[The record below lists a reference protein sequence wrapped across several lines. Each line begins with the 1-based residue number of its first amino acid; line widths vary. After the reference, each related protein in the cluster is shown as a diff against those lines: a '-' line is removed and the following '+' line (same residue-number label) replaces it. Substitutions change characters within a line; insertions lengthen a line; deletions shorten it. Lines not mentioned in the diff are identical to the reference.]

1 MDWMQVGA
9 FIVAVLGLGL
19 AGVVYVTRQLN
30 RQFDRIYDRFD
41 QIDARFVQVDAR
53 FVQIDARFV
62 QIDARMARIEERL
75 GAVEQAQVG
84 FDERLVR
91 VENIVTANQRDIRS
105 LNENVQNL
113 EIEQARMLGFLEG
126 RGVMGK
132 APPEPER
139 AS

>member
-9 FIVAVLGLGL
+9 FIVALLGLGL

-41 QIDARFVQVDAR
+41 QIDARFVQ
-53 FVQIDARFV
+53 
-62 QIDARMARIEERL
+62 IDARMTRLEERM
-75 GAVEQAQVG
+75 ASMEQWQARA
-84 FDERLVR
+84 DERFDRIDTQLERHVKGLQD
-91 VENIVTANQRDIRS
+91 VNGGLQ
-105 LNENVQNL
+105 NV

>member
-19 AGVVYVTRQLN
+19 AGIVYVTRQLN

-41 QIDARFVQVDAR
+41 QIDARFVQ
-53 FVQIDARFV
+53 
-62 QIDARMARIEERL
+62 IDARMTLIEDRI
-75 GAVEQAQVG
+75 GAVEQAQVR

-105 LNENVQNL
+105 LNKNVQNL

>member
-41 QIDARFVQVDAR
+41 QIDAR
-53 FVQIDARFV
+53 
-62 QIDARMARIEERL
+62 MTRIEERI
-75 GAVEQAQVG
+75 GAVEEEQVR
-84 FDERLVR
+84 FDERLGR

-139 AS
+139 TS